1 MNAKR
6 ITAIVRK
13 DLTKMIREPATLFL
27 VILFPVMLT
36 VVFGVSFGAVGSST
50 QSYNIG
56 IVDHNMN
63 VGGYTNWSNSFVE
76 NISKNSVLNIHWY
89 SNDVSAQDAVKTG
102 AVQAV
107 IIIPK
112 NFSISCNSFAT
123 NPSNS
128 SYWVNATV
136 GLYLDS
142 GSMIAMQVIPSLIQ
156 QSLVQTVSGT
166 QTRAISLPVSIGS
179 QMLSQTQEKKMFD
192 YMVPGLFAYSAIFLI
207 MTVSQSFT
215 GERSTGLLRRI
226 NTTPITASEFM
237 VSQVVS
243 NMVMAVLQVT
253 LIFLTAFLLGYSPL
267 GGPVGLAMA
276 FLIVSV
282 FSLCCVGFGLITAT
296 IAKSAGAATGLSFV
310 FIMPMMFLGTFVSG
324 MSPGT
329 LSGAASKFVPSFY
342 VTDALTSLFL
352 RGVPLSSISVLFD
365 FCVVSICSLVL
376 LLIGILLFRKFGN
389 A

>member
-1 MNAKR
+1 M
-6 ITAIVRK
+6 V
-13 DLTKMIREPATLFL
+13 
-27 VILFPVMLT
+27 
-36 VVFGVSFGAVGSST
+36 
-50 QSYNIG
+50 
-56 IVDHNMN
+56 
-63 VGGYTNWSNSFVE
+63 
-76 NISKNSVLNIHWY
+76 
-89 SNDVSAQDAVKTG
+89 
-102 AVQAV
+102 
-107 IIIPK
+107 
-112 NFSISCNSFAT
+112 
-123 NPSNS
+123 
-128 SYWVNATV
+128 
-136 GLYLDS
+136 
-142 GSMIAMQVIPSLIQ
+142 AMQVIPPVIE

-166 QTRAISLPVSIGS
+166 QTRAVSLPVSIGS
-179 QMLSQTQEKKMFD
+179 QLFSQTQEKKMFD

-253 LIFLTAFLLGYSPL
+253 LVFLTAFLLGYSPL
-267 GGPVGLAMA
+267 AGPVGLAMA

-296 IAKSAGAATGLSFV
+296 VAKSAGSATGLSFV

-329 LSGAASKFVPSFY
+329 LSGVASRFVPSFY

-352 RGVPLSSISVLFD
+352 RGLPLSNASVLFD
-365 FCVVSICSLVL
+365 FGVVCVCSLVV

-389 A
+389 T